1 MSAASQN
8 VFSDRIVA
16 IGASTGGEEALLEVL
31 SHFPRDCPP
40 TVVALPAPEHVTAAL
55 AARLDTLCEPHVT
68 VAQDSAPLT
77 PGQVWLAPGGSAH
90 LEVFGRISLR
100 CRLVMNEPA
109 SGHRPSIDRLFY
121 SLARYCPRRTVGII
135 LTGPGRDGADGLGA
149 LAGAGG
155 ETIGQDEAT
164 SAVYG
169 MPRAAFETGA
179 VLHQLPLEKIGP
191 FALGLCRAGDSLAR
205 PPMESQDA

>member
-16 IGASTGGEEALLEVL
+16 IGASIGGEEALLEVL

-100 CRLVMNEPA
+100 CRLVMDEPA